1 MSSKLFVFSRPLPAP
16 FDKAKKKVKV
26 SSKYGDG
33 TEATL
38 CSTVVKAVQAYF
50 KCKDGSAPGAVGLC
64 GTKGVAEYKS
74 ASGPEVYHLA
84 VYDPVGGAMLASIY
98 NKDTEMLETYAVRNN
113 GQDGAAIM
121 MSMLPALMA
130 DDEFRE
136 NLDALEIQYQGG
148 YPDMGEATERMAILC
163 DNAYRRIND
172 SSCAAHLP
180 TSIDGTGNVMRV
192 STTHIDSGNFR
203 PDTVVAGM
211 FTILANST
219 VPEKLEIKPATPHS
233 DFVGKYVLDTT
244 RVLTPF
250 EQSLVPVLAPWYVL
264 PEEVVTICKHAKQ
277 STGKALPMRNFLL
290 RGPAGTGKTEGARA
304 IAAGLNLPYM
314 KYTCSAGTEIYDLIG
329 QVFPDTDGPS
339 TGDAELDQQRA
350 QLKEMGG
357 ITYENVKKLMG
368 LPDLDDMDYD
378 PAGTYQKLT
387 GVEKADATS
396 QDCMGLVMELV
407 TDKLQQLC
415 KVKPESADGRQTYSY
430 IETDFIRAL
439 KHGYLVELQEPT
451 TIIQPGVLVGL
462 NSLLEQGGSITLPT
476 GEVIHRHPNAV
487 VVVTTNVSYE
497 GCRGVNQSVL
507 DRMNLTQ
514 DIELPAPE
522 IMAQRA
528 MSITGCED
536 DVLVGRMVQ
545 VVTDMADYCRKN
557 GISDGNCGMRSLIDW
572 IMSTEITGDPYSSAL
587 YTIVSKATSDEEDRD
602 ALKATVLE
610 PIFAPKRKKAV

>member
-1 MSSKLFVFSRPLPAP
+1 MSSKLFAFSRPLPAP

-84 VYDPVGGAMLASIY
+84 IYDPAGGAMLASIY

-136 NLDALEIQYQGG
+136 NLDALEVQYQGG

-172 SSCAAHLP
+172 SSCAAYLP

-250 EQSLVPVLAPWYVL
+250 EQCLVPVLAPWYVL

-357 ITYENVKKLMG
+357 ITYENVK
-368 LPDLDDMDYD
+368 
-378 PAGTYQKLT
+378 
-387 GVEKADATS
+387 
-396 QDCMGLVMELV
+396 
-407 TDKLQQLC
+407 
-415 KVKPESADGRQTYSY
+415 
-430 IETDFIRAL
+430 
-439 KHGYLVELQEPT
+439 
-451 TIIQPGVLVGL
+451 
-462 NSLLEQGGSITLPT
+462 
-476 GEVIHRHPNAV
+476 
-487 VVVTTNVSYE
+487 
-497 GCRGVNQSVL
+497 
-507 DRMNLTQ
+507 
-514 DIELPAPE
+514 
-522 IMAQRA
+522 
-528 MSITGCED
+528 
-536 DVLVGRMVQ
+536 
-545 VVTDMADYCRKN
+545 
-557 GISDGNCGMRSLIDW
+557 
-572 IMSTEITGDPYSSAL
+572 
-587 YTIVSKATSDEEDRD
+587 
-602 ALKATVLE
+602 
-610 PIFAPKRKKAV
+610 